1 MVDNYFIV
9 SIDNLNLPPKLLQSV
24 KNSTTSALHK
34 VLNQIR
40 EDFSITCKKY
50 SRKSSPV
57 TDQIDSQT
65 EVSEDE
71 DNQKN
76 YPLKITNKALVA
88 KLAKER
94 TEREKKR
101 LEREEK
107 ARIKM
112 QEEIE
117 EYEKKKFEEIMLKEE
132 EKRKRV
138 EELLYKK
145 DQRKRQIEYLKEI
158 GEKEFRE
165 VITSKPLYVKIEEN
179 YEEQVLM
186 PELEKKKAE
195 LAKKREFFQPIKKQE
210 IAEHM
215 KKYQENSLENQMR
228 REIHNKNKQI
238 EFKYNNSAYI
248 IKSKFTENILEEE
261 KKKKEEK
268 EQQEQGKKKLLE
280 KKKNYSSVVKE
291 MFAPSIDEFKR
302 QEMLLIQEKLKHPVR
317 ITLNENKSISDDGD
331 KPRPKWKKNNLVP
344 EKPPKR
350 EGKIVDYLA
359 LKRKERENSVD
370 IERRNIEWE
379 SLIHDTTIDNQ
390 TKVKKL
396 FKKAEILENESKKIE
411 RNIKSVNSRDNNS
424 MTFAHESDNLLLNS
438 IRAKLAILN
447 ANT

>member
-1 MVDNYFIV
+1 
-9 SIDNLNLPPKLLQSV
+9 
-24 KNSTTSALHK
+24 
-34 VLNQIR
+34 
-40 EDFSITCKKY
+40 
-50 SRKSSPV
+50 
-57 TDQIDSQT
+57 
-65 EVSEDE
+65 
-71 DNQKN
+71 
-76 YPLKITNKALVA
+76 
-88 KLAKER
+88 
-94 TEREKKR
+94 
-101 LEREEK
+101 
-107 ARIKM
+107 
-112 QEEIE
+112 
-117 EYEKKKFEEIMLKEE
+117 
-132 EKRKRV
+132 
-138 EELLYKK
+138 
-145 DQRKRQIEYLKEI
+145 
-158 GEKEFRE
+158 
-165 VITSKPLYVKIEEN
+165 
-179 YEEQVLM
+179 
-186 PELEKKKAE
+186 
-195 LAKKREFFQPIKKQE
+195 
-210 IAEHM
+210 
-215 KKYQENSLENQMR
+215 
-228 REIHNKNKQI
+228 
-238 EFKYNNSAYI
+238 
-248 IKSKFTENILEEE
+248 
-261 KKKKEEK
+261 
-268 EQQEQGKKKLLE
+268 
-280 KKKNYSSVVKE
+280 